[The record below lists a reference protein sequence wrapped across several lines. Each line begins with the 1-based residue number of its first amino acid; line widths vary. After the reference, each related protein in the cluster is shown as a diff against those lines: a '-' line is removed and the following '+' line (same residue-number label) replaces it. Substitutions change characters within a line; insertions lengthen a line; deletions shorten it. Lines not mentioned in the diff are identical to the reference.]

1 MAFTASSHPPQDPAA
16 SGHQGDL
23 PHVQLIRDIYAQK
36 RRVNR
41 PVISIE
47 FFPPKT
53 PEGERTLFEK
63 TLPAVLQVDPA
74 FCSVTYGAG
83 GSTRDKTLMIVD
95 RIQRVHGL
103 TAMAHLTCVDAT
115 REQIGKFL
123 AEAKARGIRNI
134 LALRGD
140 PPAGVSEFTAPE
152 NGFEYSYQLID
163 FIGQKGGF
171 SIGTAGFPESH
182 LACKDGK
189 HVDWDRLK
197 AKIDHGADFV
207 LTQLFFENADFFE
220 FRDYLT
226 KTLGVTVPICPGVL
240 PILSTGQIKRFTAL
254 CGARLPEPLVSRLE
268 QLGDDTEAV
277 TDFGIEY
284 ATKQCE
290 ELLRG
295 GVPGLHLYSLN
306 KVRSTSQILKNLG
319 LGRVE

>member
-1 MAFTASSHPPQDPAA
+1 M
-16 SGHQGDL
+16 
-23 PHVQLIRDIYAQK
+23 
-36 RRVNR
+36 NR

-63 TLPAVLQVDPA
+63 TLPAVFQVDPD

-95 RIQRVHGL
+95 RIQRVYGL

-115 REQIGKFL
+115 REQIGEFL

-140 PPAGVSEFTAPE
+140 PPAGLSEFTAPE

-163 FIGQKGGF
+163 FIGQMGGF

-182 LACKDGK
+182 LACKDDK

-220 FRDYLT
+220 FRDYMT
-226 KTLGVTVPICPGVL
+226 KTLGVTVPMCPGVL
-240 PILSTGQIKRFTAL
+240 PILSTDQIKRFTAL
-254 CGARLPEPLVSRLE
+254 CGARLPAPLMSRLE
-268 QLGDDTEAV
+268 RLGDDTEAV

-295 GVPGLHLYSLN
+295 GAPGLHLYSLN

-319 LGRVE
+319 LDRVE

>member
-1 MAFTASSHPPQDPAA
+1 M
-16 SGHQGDL
+16 
-23 PHVQLIRDIYAQK
+23 
-36 RRVNR
+36 NR

-63 TLPAVLQVDPA
+63 TLPAVFQVDPD

-83 GSTRDKTLMIVD
+83 GSTCDKTLMIVD
-95 RIQRVHGL
+95 RIQRVYGL

-115 REQIGKFL
+115 REQIGEFL

-140 PPAGVSEFTAPE
+140 PPAGLSEFTAPE

-163 FIGQKGGF
+163 FIGQMGGF

-182 LACKDGK
+182 LACKDDK

-220 FRDYLT
+220 FRDYMT
-226 KTLGVTVPICPGVL
+226 KTLGVTVPMCPGVL
-240 PILSTGQIKRFTAL
+240 PILSTDQIKRFTAL
-254 CGARLPEPLVSRLE
+254 CGARLPAPLMSRLE
-268 QLGDDTEAV
+268 RLGDDTEAV

-295 GVPGLHLYSLN
+295 GAPGLHLYSLN

-319 LGRVE
+319 LDRVE